1 MGGGGGRS
9 PAASGSGSSSEDD
22 GDAAWKAA
30 IDSIAAVGF
39 GVPPSNGVAKAA
51 SVGGGEADSD
61 AELEQPH
68 EEKPQAP
75 KLKLYQIKVPSF
87 APFPSFVVRN
97 MLDDMLEKNIE
108 IVKAPCTNLTDP
120 TETGG
125 GIKLFK
131 KAPPG
136 IKMDSMD
143 KLHVQLKRPKIV
155 PGEVVDEKSKKFRHM
170 LRSVVVDGSDILVSA
185 KKASQR
191 SLARLEVREAAAKA
205 KAKREEERV
214 QELKKVRGEKWLPS
228 IARQMKEE
236 KAWEQRRQ

>member
-1 MGGGGGRS
+1 MGGGGGGGRS

-39 GVPPSNGVAKAA
+39 GVPSSNGVAKAA
-51 SVGGGEADSD
+51 SGGSGEADSD

-75 KLKLYQIKVPSF
+75 KLKLYQIKV
-87 APFPSFVVRN
+87 RN

-120 TETGG
+120 TETEG

-143 KLHVQLKRPKIV
+143 KLHVQLKRPKLV

-191 SLARLEVREAAAKA
+191 SLARLEASEAAAKA
-205 KAKREEERV
+205 KVKREEERV

>member
-1 MGGGGGRS
+1 MGGGGGGGGRS

-75 KLKLYQIKVPSF
+75 KLKLYQIKV
-87 APFPSFVVRN
+87 RN

-120 TETGG
+120 TETEG

-155 PGEVVDEKSKKFRHM
+155 PGEAVDEKSKKFRHM

-214 QELKKVRGEKWLPS
+214 HELKKVRGEKWLPS

>member
-75 KLKLYQIKVPSF
+75 KLKLYQIK
-87 APFPSFVVRN
+87 VRN